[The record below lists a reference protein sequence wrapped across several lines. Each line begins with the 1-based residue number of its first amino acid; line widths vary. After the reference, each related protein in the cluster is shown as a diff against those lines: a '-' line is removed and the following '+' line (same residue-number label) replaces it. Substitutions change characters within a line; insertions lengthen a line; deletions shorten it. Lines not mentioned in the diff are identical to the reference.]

1 MHIGESR
8 LKSYLLI
15 FSLITLPMGMANAQ
29 SDEGTTTHFPALSE
43 ETGRLLING
52 AADTSAFKP
61 LLRDFQEVEPHIAI
75 DYTDFVTNDLYGE
88 ADEACRKGE
97 NFGDLLISSSVD
109 QMVKLAND
117 GCALPHVS
125 THTQAMES
133 PDNNWRDEVYG
144 FTFEP
149 SVIVYHSD
157 YVLPQDVPHTRG
169 ELADLLRRKQIYYRG
184 HVATYDLRQSGVGY
198 LLAFLDAEQNSTNY
212 GRLLESMSRVDTQL
226 HCCNNSILAD
236 IEHRKIYI
244 GYNII
249 GSYAYAAS
257 LRNPKLKIIF
267 PRDYTLVL
275 SRAALIPQRASHPE
289 LAARLIDYLLS
300 ERGRRVAREKAFFF
314 SKDDAFLVGVDM
326 PLSLIESG
334 VGRPVRIS
342 PALLATQDGSQRT
355 RFINDWTKVMTSGKT
370 PAAGN

>member
-1 MHIGESR
+1 
-8 LKSYLLI
+8 LKTSLLAALLI
-15 FSLITLPMGMANAQ
+15 TITLVAAHAQ

-43 ETGRLLING
+43 ETGRLVING
-52 AADTSAFKP
+52 AADTSALKP
-61 LLRDFQEVEPHIAI
+61 LVQDFQEVEPHIAVE
-75 DYTDFVTNDLYGE
+75 YTDFVTNDLYRE
-88 ADEACRKGE
+88 ADGACREGK
-97 NFGDLLISSSVD
+97 NFGDLLMSSSVD

-125 THTQAMES
+125 AQTRAMEN
-133 PDNNWRDEVYG
+133 PANNWRDEVYG

-169 ELADLLRRKQIYYRG
+169 ELANLLRRKQEYYRR

-198 LLAFLDAEQNSTNY
+198 LLAFLDAEQNSTAY

-226 HCCNNSILAD
+226 RCCNNSILAD
-236 IEHRKIYI
+236 IEDQKIYI

-257 LRNPKLKIIF
+257 LRNPKLKIVL

-275 SRAALIPQRASHPE
+275 SRATLIPQRAKHPQ
-289 LAARLIDYLLS
+289 LAARFIDYLLS

-314 SKDDAFLVGVDM
+314 SRDAALPRGVDG
-326 PLSLIESG
+326 PPSLIESG
-334 VGRPVRIS
+334 VGHPVRIG
-342 PALLATQDGSQRT
+342 PALLATQDVAQRK
-355 RFINDWTKVMTSGKT
+355 RFIDDWTDVMASKDSRKS
-370 PAAGN
+370 N